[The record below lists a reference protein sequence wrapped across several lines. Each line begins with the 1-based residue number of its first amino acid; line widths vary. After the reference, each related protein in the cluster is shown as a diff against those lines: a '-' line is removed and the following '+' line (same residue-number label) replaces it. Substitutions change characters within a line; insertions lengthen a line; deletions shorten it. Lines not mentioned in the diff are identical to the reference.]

1 MKTNIFAWVAATLFV
16 LPLITFGQTE
26 TTVKSKK
33 TEEVKIQTN
42 LHCVSCKEKIEA
54 ELATVKGVKEAV
66 ADVNTKVVTVKF
78 SPKKTSSAVIVERIQ
93 KLGYQAKTMGG
104 CCPGEKSGSD
114 CKGSEKTESS
124 GCKGSGAG
132 SGEGHGSGQGCGGKH

>member
-26 TTVKSKK
+26 TTVKPKK

-42 LHCVSCKEKIEA
+42 LHCASCKEKIEA

-78 SPKKTSSAVIVERIQ
+78 SPKKTSSVVIVERIQ

-104 CCPGEKSGSD
+104 CCPGHGSGSG
-114 CKGSEKTESS
+114 CSGAGKTETG
-124 GCKGSGAG
+124 GCKGSGSG
-132 SGEGHGSGQGCGGKH
+132 SGTGCGGKH